1 MLETLGGGV
10 SAGESSGP
18 SLVPVISVE
27 AAVRFI
33 RKNWSCEAT
42 SAVIL
47 GTGLGELADEVG
59 ASATLS
65 YGDIP
70 GFARSTALAHRGRLV
85 CGELDGRPVVM
96 LQGRCH
102 GYEGY
107 SLDALTFPV
116 RVLAALGVK
125 TLVLTNAAGGLNPDY
140 SIGDVM
146 LIDDHID
153 LMNLRGGGAWQTA
166 GVPHGGPKGGRESI
180 AARPYPYGKT
190 DTAIDS
196 RPLEPWQAGSLTYG
210 RMYDRELAGG
220 AVSAARRSDFVLHR
234 GVYVAV
240 SGPSYETRA
249 EYRAFRRIG
258 GDCVGMSTVPEV
270 IAAVQCG
277 LRVLGLSTVTN
288 VACPDKPKVVSAEE
302 VVEVAA
308 IALPRVREIIRAI
321 V

>member
-1 MLETLGGGV
+1 MLEMMGV
-10 SAGESSGP
+10 GTTTGESPGP
-18 SLVPVISVE
+18 CLVPANGVE
-27 AAVRFI
+27 AAARII
-33 RKNWSCEAT
+33 RKSWSCEAT

-47 GTGLGELADEVG
+47 GTGLGELADEVSG
-59 ASATLS
+59 SATLS
-65 YGDIP
+65 YTEIP

-125 TLVLTNAAGGLNPDY
+125 TLVLTNAAGGLNPNF

-153 LMNLRGGGAWQTA
+153 LMNLRRKEG
-166 GVPHGGPKGGRESI
+166 S
-180 AARPYPYGKT
+180 
-190 DTAIDS
+190 
-196 RPLEPWQAGSLTYG
+196 WQAGSLPHG
-210 RMYDRELAGG
+210 RMYDRELAAR
-220 AVSAARRSDFVLHR
+220 AVSAARSGDFVLHR

-277 LRVLGLSTVTN
+277 MRVLGLSTVTN

-308 IALPRVREIIRAI
+308 IARPRVREIIQAI